1 MFNHVCGHI
10 ILSICR
16 NFCYFI
22 ILNFKLFLTSFQQ
35 AYICDC
41 AATFKV
47 LFPSFSVEFLRGWEV
62 VQFMASVLIF
72 SLIIAFS
79 AQLFTRAQKCSIGQ
93 IYHLANWMK
102 QTRKTVCD
110 QADLIIAQCTP
121 VRLRLRCQT
130 PTSTTSSSP
139 SCSSS
144 SSGLPCWTR
153 TSSSP
158 SCSSSGSPCWT
169 RIRMW
174 SYGYLWPPT
183 RVEIKHCHRVFNH
196 EIWNFS
202 THFFQ
207 HMPQMYLS

>member
-1 MFNHVCGHI
+1 MWGEK
-10 ILSICR
+10 
-16 NFCYFI
+16 Y
-22 ILNFKLFLTSFQQ
+22 
-35 AYICDC
+35 
-41 AATFKV
+41 
-47 LFPSFSVEFLRGWEV
+47 WEGG
-62 VQFMASVLIF
+62 
-72 SLIIAFS
+72 
-79 AQLFTRAQKCSIGQ
+79 AQLFSEYLSYVDLKKTCLLHGTVKFLPETIHIQENWSRAGTQ
-93 IYHLANWMK
+93 IWLLHSVHLGFNN
-102 QTRKTVCD
+102 TSKTNVSEEEEEKGWSSGTGFLNSFKVGALLMFD
-110 QADLIIAQCTP
+110 HLLSGSPSP